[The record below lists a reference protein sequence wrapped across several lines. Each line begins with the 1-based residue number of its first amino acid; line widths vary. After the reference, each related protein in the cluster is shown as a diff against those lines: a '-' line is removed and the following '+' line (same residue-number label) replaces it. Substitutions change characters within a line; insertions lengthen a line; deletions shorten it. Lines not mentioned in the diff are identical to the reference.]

1 MVRTS
6 ALFAVAWILC
16 GACPDAGAASNV
28 TFSCSVEKD
37 SETGWSIV
45 RLDAVNASDPRKSIT
60 VRIAPEGGNNLF
72 SFTVGGTELLVLP
85 EKIGQ
90 LTSKFAGN
98 PLLYPTPNR
107 IRNGLYIFQ
116 GDTLRMAFPG
126 EMRSHAGHGLV
137 WDDTAWKYGEPVAG
151 KNSASFTARYEFD
164 SDNPRFPAYP
174 FRNLL
179 TVEYT
184 VLRDRVRVAYEVE
197 NRDTKPLGFGFALH
211 PFWRVIGPKEE
222 VLIRVPL
229 PWHMDATNMLPSGK
243 LDRVTK
249 DSKWSLLE
257 PTQLSNLRL
266 DDVYFGATPKSR
278 VNVFWRS
285 IGLELRQRTSG
296 DFTHV
301 VVYTPDRDF
310 FCIENQTCSTDAHNL
325 YSKGLVKESHLQVLA
340 PGAKTGGRVE
350 YIPVW
355 TKR

>member
-6 ALFAVAWILC
+6 ALFSVAWILC
-16 GACPDAGAASNV
+16 GVCPDAGAASNV

-45 RLDAVNASDPRKSIT
+45 RLEVVNASDPRKNIS
-60 VRIAPEGGNNLF
+60 VKIAPEGGNNMF
-72 SFTVGGTELLVLP
+72 SFTVGGVELLVVP
-85 EKIGQ
+85 ETPGQ

-107 IRNGLYIFQ
+107 IRNGIYVFR
-116 GDTLRMAFPG
+116 GDTLRMSFPG
-126 EMRSHAGHGLV
+126 EERPHSCHGLV
-137 WDDTAWKYGEPVAG
+137 WDDTAWKYEAPAAG
-151 KNSASFTARYEFD
+151 KKSASFRAWYVFD
-164 SDNPRFPAYP
+164 PQNPRFPAYP
-174 FRNLL
+174 FQNTLKVTYTLL
-179 TVEYT
+179 E
-184 VLRDRVRVAYEVE
+184 DRVRVDYEVE

-211 PFWRVIGPKEE
+211 PFWRVIGTKED

-229 PWHMDATNMLPSGK
+229 PWHMDATAMLPSGK

-257 PTQLSNLRL
+257 PTPLSKLRL
-266 DDVYFGATPKSR
+266 DDVYFGASPKSR
-278 VNVFWRS
+278 VDVFWRS

-310 FCIENQTCSTDAHNL
+310 FCIGTRPARPTPTTFTTRAL
-325 YSKGLVKESHLQVLA
+325 
-340 PGAKTGGRVE
+340 
-350 YIPVW
+350 
-355 TKR
+355 